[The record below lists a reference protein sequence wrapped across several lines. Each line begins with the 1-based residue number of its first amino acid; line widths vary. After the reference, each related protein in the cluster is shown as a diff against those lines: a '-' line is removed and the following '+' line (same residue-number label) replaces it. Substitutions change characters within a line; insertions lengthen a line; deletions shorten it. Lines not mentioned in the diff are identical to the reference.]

1 MTPFENYLTRLREIR
16 SSGEAVDE
24 TSYYDALSNFFNE
37 IGKSPKPRVH
47 CILQLKN
54 RGAGNPDGGL
64 FTEDQLKKR
73 QGEEN
78 FLPQNPARGASE
90 IKPAKDDACVTV
102 FPIPHFYR
110 QHDLLWVW
118 KHLPAAERRNASAAF
133 GSMVMKKDAPKCDDA
148 SIEAD

>member
-1 MTPFENYLTRLREIR
+1 MDTLSYERMTPDGSIVFGWMFRPVLGRR
-16 SSGEAVDE
+16 SVTPGFKQLFAVF
-24 TSYYDALSNFFNE
+24 AL
-37 IGKSPKPRVH
+37 PRTD
-47 CILQLKN
+47 CI
-54 RGAGNPDGGL
+54 D
-64 FTEDQLKKR
+64 
-73 QGEEN
+73 
-78 FLPQNPARGASE
+78 
-90 IKPAKDDACVTV
+90 PAKDDACVTV